1 MMGTMSLGGS
11 SFSPSIVIERN
22 GVGNN
27 NLVGGNEKNWPWLLL
42 GKKQIKCLL
51 KCHRGNNV
59 VVSSSVVSV
68 KRSVSVSAEPG
79 TAVLDTES
87 LVLAPNDK
95 ELLPYNS
102 GQSVMDLNENG
113 IGIVSILKGKRFFV
127 TGATGFLGKEKILR
141 TVPDVGKIYLLI
153 KAKDM
158 DAAMER
164 LKNEIIN
171 TELFKSLQQAYG
183 KSYQSFMLSKLVP
196 VIGNVCES
204 NLGLDE
210 DAAEVIAKD
219 VDIIVNSA
227 ANTTF
232 DERYDVALDI
242 NTGGPSR
249 LMSFAKKCKKL
260 NLFLQISTAYVNGQR
275 QGRIMERP
283 FNAGESIARE
293 SLIYGNQEVMTI
305 PKLIVEDEIKLVLES
320 KQAFGENAIAQ
331 KLKELGLERA
341 KLYGWQDTYVFT
353 KAMGEMM
360 INKMGGDIPIV
371 IIRPSVIESTYKE
384 PFPGW
389 MEGNRMMDPIVL
401 YYGKGQLSGFLVDPN
416 GVLDVV
422 SPFLDWCSHFCVFI
436 SLILF
441 DKPCTPPNR
450 LQVPADMV
458 VNATLAAMAKHVSGG
473 KSEENYVYQI
483 ASSVVNPLVFKD
495 LARLLYEHFNSSP
508 CLDLKGRPVNVPI
521 MQLYRSMEDFSAHL
535 WKDAINRTGLTA
547 SASTNKGKFSL
558 KLENICRKS
567 VEQAKYLANI
577 YEPYTFYGGRFDNS
591 NTQKLM
597 GMMSEEEKRTF
608 GFDVGKI
615 DWRDYISN
623 VHIPGL
629 RRH

>member
-1 MMGTMSLGGS
+1 
-11 SFSPSIVIERN
+11 
-22 GVGNN
+22 
-27 NLVGGNEKNWPWLLL
+27 
-42 GKKQIKCLL
+42 
-51 KCHRGNNV
+51 
-59 VVSSSVVSV
+59 
-68 KRSVSVSAEPG
+68 
-79 TAVLDTES
+79 
-87 LVLAPNDK
+87 
-95 ELLPYNS
+95 
-102 GQSVMDLNENG
+102 
-113 IGIVSILKGKRFFV
+113 
-127 TGATGFLGKEKILR
+127 
-141 TVPDVGKIYLLI
+141 
-153 KAKDM
+153 
-158 DAAMER
+158 MER
-164 LKNEIIN
+164 LKNEIIK
-171 TELFKSLQQAYG
+171 TELFSSLQQVYG
-183 KSYQSFMLSKLVP
+183 QSYQSFMLSKVVP

-210 DAAEVIAKD
+210 DTSDVIAKD

-232 DERYDVALDI
+232 DERYDVALDT

-249 LMSFAKKCKKL
+249 LMSFARKCKKL
-260 NLFLQISTAYVNGQR
+260 SLFLQVSTAYVNGQR
-275 QGRIMERP
+275 QGRIMEKP
-283 FNAGESIARE
+283 FNIGETIARE
-293 SLIYGNQEVMTI
+293 SLMYGNQMA
-305 PKLIVEDEIKLVLES
+305 KLNVEDEIKMVLELKKS
-320 KQAFGENAIAQ
+320 VGENALVQ

-360 INKMGGDIPIV
+360 IDQMGGDIPVV

-422 SPFLDWCSHFCVFI
+422 
-436 SLILF
+436 
-441 DKPCTPPNR
+441 
-450 LQVPADMV
+450 PADMV
-458 VNATLAAMAKHVSGG
+458 VNATMAAMAKHMACG
-473 KSEENYVYQI
+473 KTEENYIYHI

-508 CLDLKGRPVNVPI
+508 CLDLKGRPVHVPI
-521 MQLYRSMEDFSAHL
+521 MQLCRSMEEFSAYI
-535 WKDAINRTGLTA
+535 WKDAMNRSGLV
-547 SASTNKGKFSL
+547 SLGSTNQGKFSL
-558 KLENICRKS
+558 KLENICKKS

-591 NTQKLM
+591 NTQKLF
-597 GMMSEEEKRTF
+597 GMMSEEEKKTF

-629 RRH
+629 RRHVMKGRGMCT

>member
-1 MMGTMSLGGS
+1 MMGTMSLGS
-11 SFSPSIVIERN
+11 SIAIQQTRAGNYPWLSKKNTNCLMKCLSEGN
-22 GVGNN
+22 GVRNN
-27 NLVGGNEKNWPWLLL
+27 G
-42 GKKQIKCLL
+42 
-51 KCHRGNNV
+51 
-59 VVSSSVVSV
+59 VSSILT
-68 KRSVSVSAEPG
+68 KRSALVNVDPG
-79 TAVLDTES
+79 TALLDNEN
-87 LVLAPNDK
+87 LVLAPNGNVNG
-95 ELLPYNS
+95 YNDAQN
-102 GQSVMDLNENG
+102 GSVMGVNDDG
-113 IGIVSILKGKRFFV
+113 IGIINILKGKGFFV
-127 TGATGFLGKEKILR
+127 TGATGFLGKVFIEKILR
-141 TVPDVGKIYLLI
+141 TVPEVGKIYILI
-153 KAKDM
+153 KAKNT
-158 DAAMER
+158 DAGMER

-196 VIGNVCES
+196 VIGNVCEP
-204 NLGLDE
+204 NLGLGE
-210 DAAEVIAKD
+210 DTADLIAKD

-232 DERYDVALDI
+232 DERYDVALDT

-260 NLFLQISTAYVNGQR
+260 NLFLQVSTAYVNGQR
-275 QGRIMERP
+275 QGRIMEKS
-283 FNAGESIARE
+283 FNVGETIARE
-293 SLIYGNQEVMTI
+293 SLMYGNHM
-305 PKLIVEDEIKLVLES
+305 PKLNVEDEIKMVLES
-320 KQAFGENAIAQ
+320 KKSLGEPALIQ

-360 INKMGGDIPIV
+360 IDKMRGDIPVV

-422 SPFLDWCSHFCVFI
+422 
-436 SLILF
+436 
-441 DKPCTPPNR
+441 
-450 LQVPADMV
+450 PADMV
-458 VNATLAAMAKHVSGG
+458 VNATMAAMAKHMASG
-473 KSEENYVYQI
+473 KSEENYIYHI

-495 LARLLYEHFNSSP
+495 LASLLYEHFNSSP
-508 CLDLKGRPVNVPI
+508 CLDLKGRPVHVPI
-521 MQLYRSMEDFSAHL
+521 MQLCRSMEEFSAHI
-535 WKDAINRTGLTA
+535 WKDAMSRSGLNS
-547 SASTNKGKFSL
+547 SASSNKGKFSL
-558 KLENICRKS
+558 KLENICKKS

-591 NTQKLM
+591 NTQKLFA
-597 GMMSEEEKRTF
+597 MMSEEEKKTF

-629 RRH
+629 RRHVMKGRGMCT